1 MKRTPILF
9 DSRAYPGEYHP
20 LLEQAPLFD
29 SSCSSAARVTYIQKD
44 GGYFLK
50 SAPKGSL
57 YREAML
63 TEYMHK
69 VFLAPTV
76 LSYLSLDRDWLL
88 TSAAEGE
95 DCTHASCLAEPKKLC
110 DFLAETLRT
119 IHALPTEVCP
129 VQNHTASYLA
139 TAETNYKAGSY
150 DLSYCDGLFD
160 TPEEAWHSLQE
171 GKHLLKNDTLL
182 HGDYC
187 LPNVMCRDW
196 KLTSLIDLGNGGV
209 GDRHVDLFWGAW
221 TLRYNLGTDAYRE
234 RFFCAYGKEY
244 IDAERLRMVSAA
256 EVFG

>member
-95 DCTHASCLAEPKKLC
+95 DCTHASCLAAPKKLC

-129 VQNHTASYLA
+129 V
-139 TAETNYKAGSY
+139 
-150 DLSYCDGLFD
+150 
-160 TPEEAWHSLQE
+160 
-171 GKHLLKNDTLL
+171 
-182 HGDYC
+182 
-187 LPNVMCRDW
+187 
-196 KLTSLIDLGNGGV
+196 
-209 GDRHVDLFWGAW
+209 
-221 TLRYNLGTDAYRE
+221 
-234 RFFCAYGKEY
+234 
-244 IDAERLRMVSAA
+244 
-256 EVFG
+256 